1 MMARRHAFEK
11 MVVCPRF
18 FLLAI
23 SALALAAC
31 SATRVAYDNADTML
45 RFMASSYLDLDA
57 TQSDDLTPRIV
68 RFHQWHRANELPVYA
83 ALLKSA
89 SQRAAKGI
97 TAEDVAWGLVNVR
110 ARYRRFA
117 AKAVE
122 DAAPVLATLVPEQ
135 FAVLEK
141 KFTENN
147 EKYAKEFLSA
157 DDKRRRRAQLK
168 RMLER
173 FRDFAGELTP
183 DQEARIERFALA
195 HERHVA
201 LRFED
206 RQRWQ
211 RDFVAALKR
220 ERKPLELGRN
230 LAEMFEK
237 PELRRSEEFIRE
249 DKRWDEDLGQ
259 LIVDLDRSLSAKQRA
274 QAVRRLSDYAED
286 FAVLAGRRKGAA

>member
-1 MMARRHAFEK
+1 VKKTALGL
-11 MVVCPRF
+11 
-18 FLLAI
+18 LLAI
-23 SALALAAC
+23 SALVLASC
-31 SATRVAYDNADTML
+31 SATRVAYNNADTML

-57 TQSDDLTPRIV
+57 AQSDDLTPRIA
-68 RFHQWHRANELPVYA
+68 RFHQWHRSNELPVYA
-83 ALLKSA
+83 ALLRSA

-110 ARYRRFA
+110 SRYRRFA
-117 AKAVE
+117 GKAAE
-122 DAAPVLATLVPEQ
+122 DAAPVLATLASAQLAALERK
-135 FAVLEK
+135 FA
-141 KFTENN
+141 ENN
-147 EKYAKEFLSA
+147 EKYAKKFLAS
-157 DDKRRRRAQLK
+157 DDKERRRAQLK

-211 RDFVAALKR
+211 RDFVAALGQ
-220 ERKPLELGRN
+220 ERRPEELGRH
-230 LAEMFEK
+230 LAEMFYR

-249 DKRWDEDLGQ
+249 DKHWDEDLGQ
-259 LIVDLDRSLSAKQRA
+259 LIVDLDWSLSPKQRA
-274 QAVRRLSDYAED
+274 QVVRRLSDYADD
-286 FAVLAGRRKGAA
+286 FAVLAGRRKEAA